1 MAERVCP
8 NCNTPYQEGK
18 EVCACCGYILPSGT
32 TIPEG
37 AVLRGKYEIQKLLH
51 SGGMGYIYLAKD
63 KNLFDRLCVLKQ
75 VRERIQSDEHRKKLE
90 EEALRMSRLNHPNI
104 AMIFDHF
111 IESGFYFLVEERIS
125 GKTLSEVF
133 RERQCHLTEDEVV
146 NWAVSICDVIAY
158 IHHEGIIHR
167 DISPDNIMLTDDG
180 NIRFIDFGTLRE
192 LRNIDAGH
200 TAGMG
205 KHGYTPPEQWQGKAE
220 PGSDIFALGATIYYL
235 LTGFLP
241 LSTSYRTGQ
250 SPQEEDF
257 YPRFP
262 PIRTHNPQVS
272 PNLEAVLEKALE
284 LDIHR
289 RFASAIEMQRM
300 LSSLRP
306 EATKR
311 VSNPPQLVLSPGPGS
326 GVRWLAVL
334 SAMQHPAT
342 LLPLAI
348 CLLAVIYFS
357 LLSPFFGGRWST
369 LPVMAVFGIAAIA
382 SCIYIYRK
390 EYRTKTRE
398 PGKNQGQAMTNGQL

>member
-8 NCNTPYQEGK
+8 NCSSPYQEGE
-18 EVCACCGYILPSGT
+18 EVCGNCRYVFPSSAILP
-32 TIPEG
+32 EG
-37 AVLRGKYEIQKLLH
+37 VVLRGRYEIQKLLH

-75 VRERIQSDEHRKKLE
+75 VRERIQSEEHRKKLE

-133 RERQCHLTEDEVV
+133 RERQCHLNEDEVV
-146 NWAVSICDVIAY
+146 SWAISICDVIAY

-192 LRNIDAGH
+192 LRYIDAGH

-205 KHGYTPPEQWQGKAE
+205 KYGYTPPEQWQGKSE

-250 SPQEEDF
+250 SPQREDF
-257 YPRFP
+257 YPQFP
-262 PIRTHNPQVS
+262 PIRTHNSQVS
-272 PNLEAVLEKALE
+272 PNLEAVLERALQ

-300 LSSLRP
+300 LSSLKP

-311 VSNPPQLVLSPGPGS
+311 VPNPLEIIPSPGPGS
-326 GVRWLAVL
+326 RVRWLAVS
-334 SAMQHPAT
+334 SAIQHPAT

-357 LLSPFFGGRWST
+357 LLSPIFGGRWST
-369 LPVMAVFGIAAIA
+369 VPVMAVFGIAAIA

-390 EYRTKTRE
+390 EYRMKARE
-398 PGKNQGQAMTNGQL
+398 LRKYQDSEMTNGF